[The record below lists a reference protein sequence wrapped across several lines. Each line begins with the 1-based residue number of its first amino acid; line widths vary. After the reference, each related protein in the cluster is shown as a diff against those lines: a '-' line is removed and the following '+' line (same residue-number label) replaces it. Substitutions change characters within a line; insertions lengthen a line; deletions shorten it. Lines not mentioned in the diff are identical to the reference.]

1 MRFLYPSFLFALF
14 AIIIPILIHFFSFR
28 KFTTVYF
35 SNVNYLQ
42 NIRKESQKKSRLKH
56 LLILLL
62 RILAIA
68 ALVFAFAQPYRPAD
82 KKNNHQADA
91 VVSIYVD
98 NSFSMNA
105 LSTQG
110 QLLEVAR
117 NKAIEIAGV
126 YPPGTRF
133 RLITNDM
140 LPQHQHVFNKEQF
153 IQQISEI
160 KSSPKSV
167 PLSMI
172 QNHLNS
178 TLSGLDS
185 QSGSTS
191 FYLSDFQKKS
201 ADLRNLT
208 GDSSHTNFFL
218 PLSCDVPNNLYIDS
232 CWMELPAHKI
242 GQEEKLNVRIINSS
256 KEAYQNLPLKFYLN
270 DTLKALGNF
279 NIEPG
284 GEQVVE
290 LKYMNIT
297 GGLLLGYAEISDYPF
312 TQDNTYYL
320 SYRVQSHLQALAI
333 YDSGYKSGTGLP
345 YLRALFGDDNYVT
358 LDETPVENLQL
369 SKLSSYN
376 TIFILN
382 TRELSSG
389 LINEIKKAAENG
401 ATVIFFPEPDG
412 KMNQYNNLLGLMKAN
427 RITRLDTMRQQIAGL
442 EWNHPVYEQVFRDR
456 SDNISFPRIKG
467 NYVFTEDIRIPE
479 TRLLWFRNNT
489 KAVSTQSVGNGHL
502 IVFSFPLSTLND
514 EFARDILFVPTIYSL
529 VINSLPQ
536 QKIAYSIG
544 EETFA
549 SVPLNTLSELSPVS
563 VMNKETKQEFIP
575 ATTVSEGNILKINFS
590 DFFDR
595 AGHYLVFSKGNMI
608 SAISMNYDREESK
621 LEFYSPE
628 DLISEIGKNKIG
640 FTYVIDNKN
649 INFSEAIDKIQQ
661 GQKFWKIF
669 IAIALLFIF
678 VEAMIIRLWK

>member
-14 AIIIPILIHFFSFR
+14 AVIIPILIHFFSFR
-28 KFTTVYF
+28 KLTTVYF
-35 SNVNYLQ
+35 SNVSYLK

-56 LLILLL
+56 LLILLS

-68 ALVFAFAQPYRPAD
+68 CLVFAFAQPYRPAD
-82 KKNNHQADA
+82 KKTFHQANP
-91 VVSIYVD
+91 VVSVYVD

-110 QLLEVAR
+110 QLLEVAC
-117 NKAIEIAGV
+117 NKAIEIAGA
-126 YPPGTRF
+126 YPSGTRF

-153 IQQISEI
+153 IQQVSEI

-172 QNHLNS
+172 HNHLI
-178 TLSGLDS
+178 SGTPGFED
-185 QSGSTS
+185 QSGSTA

-201 ADLRNLT
+201 TDLRNFK
-208 GDSSHTNFFL
+208 GDSNQVNYFL

-232 CWMELPAHKI
+232 CWMELPAHKM

-284 GEQVVE
+284 GERVVE
-290 LKYMNIT
+290 LKYMNIS

-312 TQDNTYYL
+312 THDNTYYL
-320 SYRVQSHLQALAI
+320 SYRVQSHLKALAI
-333 YDSGYKSGTGLP
+333 YDSGYKSGMGLS
-345 YLRALFGDDNYVT
+345 YLRALFDGDNYVT

-369 SKLSSYN
+369 SKLNNYN

-382 TRELSSG
+382 IRELSSG
-389 LINEIKKAAENG
+389 MINEVKKAAENG
-401 ATVIFFPEPDG
+401 ATVVFFPELDG
-412 KMNQYNNLLGLMKAN
+412 KMNEYNNFLGLMKAN
-427 RITRLDTMRQQIAGL
+427 RIARLDTMRQQIAGI

-456 SDNISFPRIKG
+456 SDNINFPRIKG
-467 NYVFTEDIRIPE
+467 NFIFTEDVRIPE
-479 TRLLWFRNNT
+479 TRLLWFRNNA
-489 KAVSTQSVGNGHL
+489 KAVSTQTAGNGHL

-536 QKIAYSIG
+536 QKIAYFIG
-544 EETFA
+544 KETFA
-549 SVPLNTLSELSPVS
+549 FVPLNTLSELSPVS
-563 VMNKETKQEFIP
+563 VISKETKQEFIP
-575 ATTVSEGNILKINFS
+575 ATSVSEGNILKINFS

-595 AGHYLVFSKGNMI
+595 AGHYLVYSKD
-608 SAISMNYDREESK
+608 SLVSVISMNYDREESK
-621 LEFYSPE
+621 LEFYSPK
-628 DLISEIGKNKIG
+628 DLTSEIGRNNIA
-640 FTYVIDNKN
+640 FTYVIDNQN

-669 IAIALLFIF
+669 IALALLFIMA
-678 VEAMIIRLWK
+678 EAMIIRLWK